1 MPYFDNLIL
10 RRRSII
16 PISSSRK
23 RGREGGAPGQGCR
36 TKSQKAACVCKKD
49 RADAGDDRHGRNR
62 RRSLRRAGARLPRR
76 KPQKAACVCK
86 KDRADAG
93 DDRHG
98 RSRRRSLRRGG
109 ARLPREKPQKAAGCA
124 LAEDVDAGDSRYW
137 RSSGNTCGTVRK
149 TGWRHADAF
158 AKRRRPKLK
167 QEGRRRA
174 WYAWYT

>member
-23 RGREGGAPGQGCR
+23 RGREGGALGQSCRAKSRKRRRVFAKKTVPMRTMIATDGTGGDPCGALGQGCR
-36 TKSQKAACVCKKD
+36 AKSRKRRRVFAKRIVPM
-49 RADAGDDRHGRNR
+49 RAMTATDGTGDDPCGAAAYLRWAAHGICK
-62 RRSLRRAGARLPRR
+62 GAH
-76 KPQKAACVCK
+76 PQ
-86 KDRADAG
+86 
-93 DDRHG
+93 
-98 RSRRRSLRRGG
+98 
-109 ARLPREKPQKAAGCA
+109 
-124 LAEDVDAGDSRYW
+124 
-137 RSSGNTCGTVRK
+137 
-149 TGWRHADAF
+149 RHADAF

>member
-23 RGREGGAPGQGCR
+23 RGREGGAVGQGCR
-36 TKSQKAACVCKKD
+36 AKSRKAACVCKKTVPM
-49 RADAGDDRHGRNR
+49 RAMTATDGTGGDPCGAVGQGCRAKSRKRRRVFAKRIVPMRAMTATDGTGDDPCGAAAYLRWAAHGICK
-62 RRSLRRAGARLPRR
+62 GAH
-76 KPQKAACVCK
+76 PQ
-86 KDRADAG
+86 
-93 DDRHG
+93 
-98 RSRRRSLRRGG
+98 
-109 ARLPREKPQKAAGCA
+109 
-124 LAEDVDAGDSRYW
+124 
-137 RSSGNTCGTVRK
+137 
-149 TGWRHADAF
+149 RHADAF